1 MDKLPSTLMLSAA
14 LRPYL
19 RLLRELEGVDAVGE
33 VGGERVVQLAQRLL
47 QRLQRLLV
55 LLQSLQLLLQTNLP
69 VHRLRGIKTTRSHL
83 HLGALFK
90 AETPQTAGVCLKIKY

>member
-1 MDKLPSTLMLSAA
+1 MPSAVP
-14 LRPYL
+14 RWYL

-55 LLQSLQLLLQTNLP
+55 LLQRVQLLLQTNLP
-69 VHRLRGIKTTRSHL
+69 VDRLQGGQDHRIAPSP
-83 HLGALFK
+83 GA
-90 AETPQTAGVCLKIKY
+90 TDVTSRTH